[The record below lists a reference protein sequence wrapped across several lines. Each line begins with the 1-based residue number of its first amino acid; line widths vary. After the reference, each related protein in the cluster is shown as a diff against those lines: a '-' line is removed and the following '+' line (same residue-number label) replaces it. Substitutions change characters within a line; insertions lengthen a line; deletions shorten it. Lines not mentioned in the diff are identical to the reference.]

1 MDFYPHGDTPLL
13 LVIDAKAGMFSEPI
27 DIIKE
32 CCYMTMAMEGLPVWI
47 WIGSILLLLLIIIA
61 LLLTSVITVRLSVTK
76 KNWDDSV
83 IVDVKMLY
91 GLITLHYEV
100 PAIVLKSL
108 QEGVWV
114 EKSQSD
120 NILKGHTSNEE
131 QVIDQ
136 EKVHQWTKEFKEI
149 LSATKG
155 LKKWMRNTLDR
166 VTIRKLDWSTNI
178 ALSDAAHTATLTG
191 VLWGVK
197 SVLVGFLSY
206 HVTLLQRPKIFV
218 VPVFGSRPLFTTE
231 IHCIAQIRCGYAI
244 HAGLVLIVRV
254 LKVKGGIRKWLSILF
269 KA

>member
-1 MDFYPHGDTPLL
+1 M
-13 LVIDAKAGMFSEPI
+13 
-27 DIIKE
+27 
-32 CCYMTMAMEGLPVWI
+32 WI
-47 WIGSILLLLLIIIA
+47 WIGSILFLLLIVIM
-61 LLLTSVITVRLSVTK
+61 LLLISVITIRLSVTK
-76 KNWDDSV
+76 KNWDDLV

-91 GLITLHYEV
+91 GLITLHYEL

-120 NILKGHTSNEE
+120 NIFKGHASNEE

-136 EKVHQWTKEFKEI
+136 EKVHEWTTEFKEI
-149 LSATKG
+149 MSATKG
-155 LKKWMRNTLDR
+155 LKKWMRNTLKR
-166 VTIRKLDWSTNI
+166 VTIRSLDWSTHI

-206 HVTLLQRPKIFV
+206 HITLLQRPELVV

-231 IHCIAQIRCGYAI
+231 LRCIAQIRCGYAI
-244 HAGLVLIVRV
+244 YAGLVLIVRV
-254 LKVKGGIRKWLSILF
+254 LQVKGGIRKWLNILF